1 MIDEKNIKD
10 INVTSYEW
18 NNAKCDKYDYMI
30 AAFCGGIAGLV
41 DVFFVGDPL
50 NSVLGKNVDKAADGF
65 VKKPLN
71 FFGKMINELQVK
83 VKKCQNH
90 WNSVFHI

>member
-1 MIDEKNIKD
+1 MIDKKNIKD

-65 VKKPLN
+65 VKKAAQ
-71 FFGKMINELQVK
+71 FFWKNDQRTTGKR
-83 VKKCQNH
+83 KKCRNH